1 MDEPTSFD
9 HVVAILGISP
19 SEYKESLALKEW
31 VRRNRHEKYVPT
43 DLLRHW
49 GFDEEEEA
57 A

>member
-9 HVVAILGISP
+9 HVVAILGIGP
-19 SEYKESLALKEW
+19 NEFKDSLALKEW

-43 DLLRHW
+43 ELLRHW
-49 GFDEEEEA
+49 GFDEEEA